1 MDHRRQ
7 LEDPR
12 LGGLGEPVRR
22 RPTPVA
28 VDESRRPVTFE
39 VLSEPPDLALA
50 EAHYRCRL
58 GRRHLAHKE
67 LGS

>member
-1 MDHRRQ
+1 
-7 LEDPR
+7 
-12 LGGLGEPVRR
+12 
-22 RPTPVA
+22 
-28 VDESRRPVTFE
+28 VDEGRRPVTFE